1 MTELSDD
8 VLNKMIKIAQ
18 EAQENAYAPY
28 SNHPVG
34 AAILSEDDMIFGGS
48 NMETAHYK
56 GICAEGTAISSMAS
70 AGKRKIQAVVIT
82 SPGEHIC
89 TPCGDC
95 LQRLREFSNS
105 ETKVYT
111 ATKSGTVERV
121 FDFDE
126 LLPYSFGPEN
136 IDMDNIHKCK

>member
-18 EAQENAYAPY
+18 EAQDNAYAPY

-82 SPGEHIC
+82 SPDENIC

-95 LQRLREFSNS
+95 RQRLREFSAPH
-105 ETKVYT
+105 TKIYA
-111 ATKSGTVERV
+111 ATKSGKIERV
-121 FDFDE
+121 FDFEE
-126 LLPYSFGPEN
+126 LLPLSFGPEN
-136 IDMDNIHKCK
+136 IDLDTIHKSK